1 MQDNVKWNSICIIG
15 IPEGEE
21 EQRIEKLF
29 ETVMIENFPNLM
41 REKVAQIQ
49 EAHRVPIKRNPKRPI
64 PRCIIIKIAKFKD
77 KQRILKI
84 AREKQEVIYKGAP
97 IRLAADF
104 STETL
109 YPEGNGKKYS

>member
-1 MQDNVKWNSICIIG
+1 M
-15 IPEGEE
+15 
-21 EQRIEKLF
+21 
-29 ETVMIENFPNLM
+29 ENFPNLM

-84 AREKQEVIYKGAP
+84 AREKQEVTYKEAL
-97 IRLAADF
+97 IRLADNF
-104 STETL
+104 SIKMLQERR
-109 YPEGNGKKYS
+109 EWQKYSK